1 MAFIQVVGGRH
12 LFGELMIQ
20 GSKNAVL
27 PILAASILHK
37 GITKIK
43 HCPKITDVYSMIKLM
58 ESIGCIISWEQENLV
73 INATD
78 INYNV
83 VDKKY
88 VGTMR
93 SSIILLGALLG
104 RNHSVTISYPGGCA
118 IGARPIDLH
127 INAIRKMNVNVI
139 ENEEFIFC
147 STAEIK
153 GANIKFDKNSVGA
166 TENVLL
172 TAALANGITV
182 IENAAIEPEITELC
196 RFLIKMGV
204 TITGVG
210 TTTLKI
216 EGAKELR
223 DVEYSLVPDR
233 IVMATYMAAVAGTG
247 GDVTLKGVCA
257 YDNVAVINVL
267 RKMGCRIGLGKDYIN
282 ICSHGRPNAVS
293 VIETLPYP
301 GFPTDMQ
308 SQMLSVLSIA
318 NGTSVIVENIFESRY
333 RTVSE
338 LIKMGADIQI
348 YDKVAVISGVDS
360 LYGSE
365 LRAYDLRGGA
375 GLVIAAL
382 MANGVSLI
390 RGVDYIERGYEDIC
404 GDLKKLGA
412 DIGKVNEEALLTT
425 F

>member
-12 LFGELMIQ
+12 LFGELEIQ

-43 HCPKITDVYSMIKLM
+43 HCPQISDVNAMIKLM
-58 ESIGCIISWEQENLV
+58 ESIGCIVTWEQDSLV
-73 INATD
+73 INALEV
-78 INYNV
+78 NYNV

-88 VGTMR
+88 VGSMR

-127 INAIRKMNVNVI
+127 INAIRKMNVDI
-139 ENEEFIFC
+139 IQNEEFIFC
-147 STAEIK
+147 STPELI
-153 GANIKFDKNSVGA
+153 GAPIKFEKQSVGA

-172 TAALANGITV
+172 TAALASGVTT
-182 IENAAIEPEITELC
+182 IENAATEPEITELC
-196 RFLIKMGV
+196 NFLINMGV
-204 TITGVG
+204 KIAGVG
-210 TTTLKI
+210 TSKLI
-216 EGAKELR
+216 VEGVKELH

-247 GDVTLKGVCA
+247 GEITLRGACA
-257 YDNVAVINVL
+257 YDNLSVVNVL
-267 RKMGCRIGLGKDYIN
+267 RKMGCRIGVGKDYIN
-282 ICSHGRPNAVS
+282 VCAFGRPKAIP

-308 SQMLSVLSIA
+308 SQIMSVLSVA
-318 NGTSVIVENIFESRY
+318 NGNSVIIENIFESRY

-338 LIKMGADIQI
+338 LTKMGADIKVF
-348 YDKVAVISGVDS
+348 DKAAIICGVES
-360 LYGSE
+360 LTGSE

-390 RGVDYIERGYEDIC
+390 RGVEYIERGYENIC
-404 GDLKKLGA
+404 SDLKKLGA
-412 DIGKVNEEALLTT
+412 DIGKVNEEDLLTA

>member
-1 MAFIQVVGGRH
+1 MAFIQVVGGRR
-12 LFGELMIQ
+12 LSGELDVQ

-43 HCPKITDVYSMIKLM
+43 HCPKIIDVYSMIKLM
-58 ESIGCIISWEQENLV
+58 ESIGCIITWEQENLV
-73 INATD
+73 INA
-78 INYNV
+78 IEVNYNV

-88 VGTMR
+88 VGSMR

-127 INAIRKMNVNVI
+127 ISAIRKMNVDVI
-139 ENEEFIFC
+139 LNEEYVFC
-147 STAEIK
+147 STAKIE
-153 GANIKFDKNSVGA
+153 GTYIKFEKTSVGA

-172 TAALANGITV
+172 TATLASGITT
-182 IENAAIEPEITELC
+182 IENAAVEPEITELC
-196 RFLIKMGV
+196 RFLVKMGAK
-204 TITGVG
+204 ISGIG
-210 TTTLKI
+210 TSLLKI
-216 EGAKELR
+216 EGVKELR
-223 DVEYSLVPDR
+223 DVEYTLVSDR
-233 IVMATYMAAVAGTG
+233 IVMATYMSAVAGAG
-247 GDVTLKGVCA
+247 GNITLRGACA
-257 YDNVAVINVL
+257 HDNLAVINVL
-267 RKMGCRIGLGKDYIN
+267 RKMGCRIGVGNDYIN
-282 ICSHGRPNAVS
+282 VYSNERPKAIS
-293 VIETLPYP
+293 VIETLPFP

-308 SQMLSVLSIA
+308 SQMLSVLSMA
-318 NGTSVIVENIFESRY
+318 RGNSVIIENIFESRY
-333 RTVSE
+333 RTVNE
-338 LIKMGADIQI
+338 LIKMGADIKV
-348 YDKVAVISGVDS
+348 YDKVAVICGVDA

-390 RGVDYIERGYEDIC
+390 RGVEYIERGYENIC
-404 GDLKKLGA
+404 SDLKKLGA
-412 DIGKVNEEALLTT
+412 DIGKVSEETLLTT

>member
-1 MAFIQVVGGRH
+1 MAFIQVVGGRRLH
-12 LFGELMIQ
+12 GDLDVQ

-43 HCPKITDVYSMIKLM
+43 RCPKIIDVYSMIKLM
-58 ESIGCIISWEQENLV
+58 ESIGCIITWEQENLV
-73 INATD
+73 INATEV
-78 INYNV
+78 NYNV

-88 VGTMR
+88 VGSMR

-127 INAIRKMNVNVI
+127 ISAIRKMNVDVI
-139 ENEEFIFC
+139 LNEEYVFC
-147 STAEIK
+147 STAKIE
-153 GANIKFDKNSVGA
+153 GAYIKFEKTSVGA

-172 TAALANGITV
+172 TATLASGITT
-182 IENAAIEPEITELC
+182 IENAAVEPEITELC
-196 RFLIKMGV
+196 RFLVKMGAK
-204 TITGVG
+204 ITGIG
-210 TTTLKI
+210 TSVLKV
-216 EGAKELR
+216 EGVKELR
-223 DVEYSLVPDR
+223 DVEYTLVSDR
-233 IVMATYMAAVAGTG
+233 IVMATYMAAVAGCG
-247 GDVTLKGVCA
+247 GDITLHGTCA
-257 YDNVAVINVL
+257 HDNLAVINVL
-267 RKMGCRIGLGKDYIN
+267 RRMGCRIGVGKDYIN
-282 ICSHGRPNAVS
+282 VSCNERPRAVS

-308 SQMLSVLSIA
+308 SQILSVLTVA
-318 NGTSVIVENIFESRY
+318 KGNSVIIENIFESRY
-333 RTVSE
+333 RTVNE
-338 LIKMGADIQI
+338 LIKMGADIKV
-348 YDKVAVISGVDS
+348 YDKVAVISGVDA

-382 MANGVSLI
+382 LANGVSLI
-390 RGVDYIERGYEDIC
+390 RGVEYIERGYENIC
-404 GDLKKLGA
+404 KDLKDLGA
-412 DIGKVNEEALLTT
+412 DIGKVSEEALLTT

>member
-12 LFGELMIQ
+12 LFGELEIQ

-43 HCPKITDVYSMIKLM
+43 HCPKITDVTSMIKLM
-58 ESIGCIISWEQENLV
+58 ESIGCIITWEQENLV
-73 INATD
+73 INASE

-88 VGTMR
+88 VGSMR

-127 INAIRKMNVNVI
+127 INAIRKMNVDI
-139 ENEEFIFC
+139 IQNEEFIFC

-153 GANIKFDKNSVGA
+153 GAHIKFEKTSVGA

-172 TAALANGITV
+172 TAALASGITI

-196 RFLIKMGV
+196 HFLMKMGV

-210 TTTLKI
+210 TGTLKI

-247 GDVTLKGVCA
+247 GDVTLKGSCA
-257 YDNVAVINVL
+257 YDNLAVVYAL
-267 RKMGCRIGLGKDYIN
+267 RKIGCRIGIGKDYIN
-282 ICSHGRPNAVS
+282 ICSFERPKAVP
-293 VIETLPYP
+293 VIETMPYP

-308 SQMLSVLSIA
+308 SQMLSVLSVA
-318 NGTSVIVENIFESRY
+318 TGNSVIIENIFESRY
-333 RTVSE
+333 RTVNE
-338 LIKMGADIQI
+338 LIKMGADIRI
-348 YDKVAVISGVDS
+348 YDKAAIICGVDS

-390 RGVDYIERGYEDIC
+390 RGVEYIERGYENIC
-404 GDLKKLGA
+404 SDLKKLGA
-412 DIGKVNEEALLTT
+412 DIGKVSEEALLTT

>member
-12 LFGELMIQ
+12 LFGELNIQ

-27 PILAASILHK
+27 PILAASILNK

-43 HCPKITDVYSMIKLM
+43 HCPKISDVYSMIKLM
-58 ESIGCIISWEQENLV
+58 ESIGCIITWEQENLV
-73 INATD
+73 INATE

-88 VGTMR
+88 VGSMR

-127 INAIRKMNVNVI
+127 INAIRKMNVDVI
-139 ENEEFIFC
+139 QTEEYIFC
-147 STAEIK
+147 STAQIK
-153 GANIKFDKNSVGA
+153 GAHIKFDKVSVGA

-172 TAALANGITV
+172 TAALSTGVTT
-182 IENAAIEPEITELC
+182 IENAAMEPEIMELC
-196 RFLIKMGV
+196 HFLMKMGV
-204 TITGVG
+204 GITGVG
-210 TTTLKI
+210 TTTLQI

-233 IVMATYMAAVAGTG
+233 IVMGTYMAAVAGAG
-247 GDVTLKGVCA
+247 GDVTLRGSCA
-257 YDNVAVINVL
+257 YDNLAVINVL
-267 RKMGCRIGLGKDYIN
+267 RKMGCRIGVGKDYIN
-282 ICSHGRPNAVS
+282 ICSYGRPKAIP
-293 VIETLPYP
+293 VIETTPYP

-308 SQMLSVLSIA
+308 SQILSVLSVA
-318 NGTSVIVENIFESRY
+318 NGNSVVIENIFESRY
-333 RTVSE
+333 RTASE
-338 LIKMGADIQI
+338 LIKMGADIKI
-348 YDKVAVISGVDS
+348 YDKVAIISGVES

-375 GLVIAAL
+375 GLVVAGL

-390 RGVDYIERGYEDIC
+390 RGVEYIERGYENIC
-404 GDLKKLGA
+404 SDLKKLGA
-412 DIGKVNEEALLTT
+412 DIGKVSEETLLTT

>member
-12 LFGELMIQ
+12 LFGELDIQ

-58 ESIGCIISWEQENLV
+58 ESIGCIITWEQENLV
-73 INATD
+73 INATE

-127 INAIRKMNVNVI
+127 INAIRKMNVDI
-139 ENEEFIFC
+139 IQNEEFVFC

-153 GANIKFDKNSVGA
+153 GANIKFDKISVGA

-172 TAALANGITV
+172 TAALANGITI

-196 RFLIKMGV
+196 RFLMKMGV
-204 TITGVG
+204 NIMGVG
-210 TTTLKI
+210 TSTLRI
-216 EGAKELR
+216 EGAKTLR
-223 DVEYSLVPDR
+223 DVEYSLVSDR
-233 IVMATYMAAVAGTG
+233 IVMATYMAAVAGVG
-247 GDVTLKGVCA
+247 GDVTLRGSCA
-257 YDNVAVINVL
+257 YDNLAVVNVL
-267 RKMGCRIGLGKDYIN
+267 RKMGCRIGIGKDYIN
-282 ICSHGRPNAVS
+282 ICSYGRPKSVP
-293 VIETLPYP
+293 VIETTPYP

-308 SQMLSVLSIA
+308 SQMLSVLAMASG
-318 NGTSVIVENIFESRY
+318 NSVVVENIFESRFQ
-333 RTVSE
+333 TVNE
-338 LIKMGADIQI
+338 LIKMGADIRV
-348 YDKVAVISGVDS
+348 YDKVAVICPVDS

-365 LRAYDLRGGA
+365 VRAYELRGGA

-390 RGVDYIERGYEDIC
+390 RGVEYIERGYEDIC
-404 GDLKKLGA
+404 SDLKKLGA
-412 DIGKVNEEALLTT
+412 DIGKVSEEALLSS